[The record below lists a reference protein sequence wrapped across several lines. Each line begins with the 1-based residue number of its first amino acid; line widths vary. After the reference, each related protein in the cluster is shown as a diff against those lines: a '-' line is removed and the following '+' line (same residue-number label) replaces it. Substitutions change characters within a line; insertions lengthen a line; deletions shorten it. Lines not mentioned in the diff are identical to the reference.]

1 MSLASKEDVEER
13 LALLIGRLGADD
25 EAARTLHESLPER
38 RILSLHVTDLDE
50 RYWAEM
56 AQGRIGPLQRGAAE
70 DADIRISSTSDEL
83 VKLADGGG
91 SVFAAYVAGR
101 VRIQASFS
109 DLMRL
114 RRFTS

>member
-1 MSLASKEDVEER
+1 MASKEDVEER

-25 EAARTLHESLPER
+25 AAARTLHQEIPEG

-50 RYWAEM
+50 RYWAEL
-56 AQGRIGPLQRGAAE
+56 AEGRMGPLQHGAVEGAH
-70 DADIRISSTSDEL
+70 IKISSTSDEL

-91 SVFAAYVAGR
+91 NVFAAWAAGR

-114 RRFTS
+114 RKLA